1 MMYDMKEE
9 LLKGMMDMTSKLISD
24 VVMKCGEKYGFS
36 GESELREMGILRLN
50 VLNKVSVVKGNNK
63 LKSAFPLPFSGE
75 FDKSKCHGVALNGG
89 LMTQCEVVCSG
100 GSCYCKAHGKQ
111 SEKSGVGIPEHGTMM
126 QRMAV
131 DALEYVSPSGK
142 TPMAYRKLMSKLSL
156 SEEDVRMEAK
166 RMNVKLDERHFEEV
180 VETKKGRPK
189 VEKVLEVKQ
198 SKGRPKKMSKV
209 VELSS
214 SVDDIFATTLSKVV
228 EEVVSESESESETEL
243 DLDSCS
249 KENASM
255 GAADKE
261 SKVSNKVFKKEDNA
275 AKLKAEKAEKE
286 AKLKAEKAE
295 KEAKLKAEKAEKEAK
310 LKAEKAEKEA
320 KLKAEKAEKEAKLKA
335 EKAEKAEKEAKLKAE
350 KESKSKSKSKVD
362 VGVKVPPTV
371 EKVITEANDL
381 EEEVVI
387 EKVSKFLH
395 KGVEYLKSSSGVVY
409 NMDQDEVGKWN
420 NVTNDIDLMS
430 EDSEEEEDEECEA
443 EEYEE

>member
-1 MMYDMKEE
+1 
-9 LLKGMMDMTSKLISD
+9 
-24 VVMKCGEKYGFS
+24 
-36 GESELREMGILRLN
+36 
-50 VLNKVSVVKGNNK
+50 
-63 LKSAFPLPFSGE
+63 
-75 FDKSKCHGVALNGG
+75 
-89 LMTQCEVVCSG
+89 
-100 GSCYCKAHGKQ
+100 
-111 SEKSGVGIPEHGTMM
+111 
-126 QRMAV
+126 MAV

-243 DLDSCS
+243 DLESCS

-275 AKLKAEKAEKE
+275 AKLKAEKAEKAEKE

-310 LKAEKAEKEA
+310 LKAEKAEKDA
-320 KLKAEKAEKEAKLKA
+320 KLKA
-335 EKAEKAEKEAKLKAE
+335 
-350 KESKSKSKSKVD
+350 
-362 VGVKVPPTV
+362 
-371 EKVITEANDL
+371 
-381 EEEVVI
+381 
-387 EKVSKFLH
+387 
-395 KGVEYLKSSSGVVY
+395 
-409 NMDQDEVGKWN
+409 
-420 NVTNDIDLMS
+420 
-430 EDSEEEEDEECEA
+430 
-443 EEYEE
+443 